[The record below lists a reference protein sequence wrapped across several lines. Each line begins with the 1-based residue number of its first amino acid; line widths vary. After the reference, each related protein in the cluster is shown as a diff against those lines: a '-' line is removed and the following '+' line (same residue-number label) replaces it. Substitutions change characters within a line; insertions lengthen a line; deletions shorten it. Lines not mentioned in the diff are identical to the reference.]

1 MMEKLESFI
10 RILRYFWE
18 YFERK
23 EKFIRGYGEWR
34 DIERRLRTYIKEGKW
49 EEALEILEYIRDNF
63 GRYNEYIYIRRFVEE
78 MIEELIKGIRRRRKS
93 RRRRK
98 GRGRLRKKLKRA
110 VQRLREKLGATI
122 QSATGEKKEKVE
134 RIKELGEF
142 AVGHLTGEIE
152 YPEHRIRETLE
163 ELAEKVRG
171 KAMRLGRIFRTLG
184 SKTGRPPATLW
195 YKIYNR
201 VLPYYGDKSKAARI
215 TAGIIKKLAR
225 TKAGR
230 RKIREHIRRTQSPTG
245 TRIVRR
251 LKRQARRLERRY
263 SRKSLTDKEKFRKL
277 IKKLKLVGLSN
288 ASAEAIAKK
297 IMNSKK

>member
-1 MMEKLESFI
+1 MMEKFENLI

-23 EKFIRGYGEWR
+23 EKFIRGYGEWV
-34 DIERRLRTYIKEGKW
+34 DIERRLRTYIKEKRWKEVLGV
-49 EEALEILEYIRDNF
+49 LEYIRDNF

-78 MIEELIKGIRRRRKS
+78 MMGELAKGIRRRR
-93 RRRRK
+93 RRR
-98 GRGRLRKKLKRA
+98 GLRRKLKRA
-110 VQRLREKLGATI
+110 VRKLREKIGATI
-122 QSATGEKKEKVE
+122 ESATREKKEKAE
-134 RIKELGEF
+134 RVKELGEF

-163 ELAEKVRG
+163 ELAEKVKG
-171 KAMRLGRIFRTLG
+171 KAMRLGRVFRALG
-184 SKTGRPPATLW
+184 SRTGRPPASLW

-201 VLPYYGDKSKAARI
+201 VLPYYGNKEKAARI

-225 TKAGR
+225 TKAGK
-230 RKIREHIRRTQSPTG
+230 RKIREHIRRTQSPAG
-245 TRIVRR
+245 ARVVRR

-263 SRKSLTDKEKFRKL
+263 SRKSLTDKERFRKL

-288 ASAEAIAKK
+288 SSAEAIAKK
-297 IMNSKK
+297 IMNGKK